1 MATEHSRCFTRTH
14 MFSTYQFIVMTTA
27 TSFLAP
33 VPPRNVVRIQVRV
46 STSTLLLAAVLTHPW
61 VTQNILLLSG
71 KLLLLYLTIKKCYP
85 LQKSYILKGY
95 LKWRCKFAWKHRKY
109 ANISTCLVWWFYAYL
124 YKRCVF
130 LCVLFFLLLFG
141 GRGSNL
147 TSQGAVNVGSLFTN
161 EEQEKV
167 GLWCFLLHF
176 HHTCQSCLGC
186 RRHRLLAKSAS
197 SHSHV
202 LATFNCEL

>member
-71 KLLLLYLTIKKCYP
+71 KLLLLYLTIMKCYP

-95 LKWRCKFAWKHRKY
+95 LKWRCKFARKHRKY

-130 LCVLFFLLLFG
+130 LCVLFLLLLFG

-147 TSQGAVNVGSLFTN
+147 TSSGCSQCWFPLHQWRARKGWLVMFSFTLSPHMP
-161 EEQEKV
+161 V
-167 GLWCFLLHF
+167 LLRMSQ
-176 HHTCQSCLGC
+176 TQAAGKKCQLS
-186 RRHRLLAKSAS
+186 
-197 SHSHV
+197 
-202 LATFNCEL
+202 